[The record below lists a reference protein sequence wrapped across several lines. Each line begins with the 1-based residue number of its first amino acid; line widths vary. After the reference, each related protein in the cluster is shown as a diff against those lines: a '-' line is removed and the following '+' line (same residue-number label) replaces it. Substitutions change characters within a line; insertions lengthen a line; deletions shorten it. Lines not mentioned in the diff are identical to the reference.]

1 METDGL
7 FGTNTQQYLKRS
19 QPLTSSKTNKRTIK
33 YLATCT
39 DPRAYIAVARAAPV
53 GVIAD
58 ICNAALNV
66 EQGDVYLT
74 PKQKALF
81 RTHREEI
88 ATLTSPRV
96 GLARKRKIIQ
106 SQKGGFFFIPALLG
120 AALGA
125 IGSKI
130 IGSLVGGQQQPQQ

>member
-7 FGTNTQQYLKRS
+7 FSTNTQQYLKRG
-19 QPLTSSKTNKRTIK
+19 QALNSSKVNKRTIK

-39 DPRAYIAVARAAPV
+39 DPRAYIAVTRAAPV

-81 RTHREEI
+81 RAHREEI
-88 ATLTSPRV
+88 AKLTSPQIS
-96 GLARKRKIIQ
+96 LARKRKLVQ